1 MTRPLLILRDV
12 VKTFELPTIDRNA
25 TVLKAMDQMLEV
37 NCFTLLVP
45 RESKSDAYGIL
56 TKKDVIS
63 KVVAEGKDPSK
74 VKVKDIMSK
83 PLVLL
88 TNLSLDLRWVAKAM
102 ANSGVSTVAV
112 FDKGDFY
119 GYVTEGCIL
128 EGFYNALRRARLEQ
142 GVEFV
147 SC

>member
-1 MTRPLLILRDV
+1 MTAALLILKDV
-12 VKTFELPTIDRNA
+12 VKTFEFPTIGRDES
-25 TVLKAMDQMLEV
+25 TLSAMNKMLELDKY
-37 NCFTLLVP
+37 TLLVP
-45 RESKSDAYGIL
+45 RQNKNDAYGIV
-56 TKKDVIS
+56 TKKDIVARVI
-63 KVVAEGKDPSK
+63 AEGKDPTK

-83 PLVLL
+83 PLVIL

-102 ANSGVSTVAV
+102 ANSGVSTIAV

-119 GYVTEGCIL
+119 GYVTEACIL
-128 EGFYNALRRARLEQ
+128 EGVYNALRRAKLEQ